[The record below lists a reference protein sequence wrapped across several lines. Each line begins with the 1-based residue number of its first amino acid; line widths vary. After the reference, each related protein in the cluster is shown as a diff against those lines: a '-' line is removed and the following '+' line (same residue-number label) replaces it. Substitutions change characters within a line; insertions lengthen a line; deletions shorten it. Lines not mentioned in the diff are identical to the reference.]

1 MELNNSLNNIMK
13 NLHNVAIHEA
23 GHAVADCVLGHGLT
37 PQGIELSRFDA
48 ERFGMVYA
56 NDSNPFEG
64 IVYAND
70 SNPRDCIVATFA
82 GPIAEYRATREMR
95 NIETDVRNIALCCRE
110 LLGHKNTFVEN
121 ECNYENFGD
130 FFALVYT
137 LAEHTDRVRA
147 LQDIEEYELTIELVD
162 GVRPLVDRTIF
173 DLLWP
178 LAQRGHEIINC
189 NWPKVEAIA
198 TELYK
203 TKKLSGDE
211 VQSIMTSSAAGRS

>member
-37 PQGIELSRFDA
+37 PQGIELSRFDD
-48 ERFGMVYA
+48 ERF
-56 NDSNPFEG
+56 EG
-64 IVYAND
+64 VVYAND
-70 SNPRDCIVATFA
+70 SNPRDCIAATFA

-95 NIETDVRNIALCCRE
+95 NIETDVLNIARCCRE
-110 LLGHKNTFVEN
+110 LLGLKNTFVEN
-121 ECNYENFGD
+121 ECNYENVGD
-130 FFALVYT
+130 FFALVFSLT
-137 LAEHTDRVRA
+137 EHTDRVRA
-147 LQDIEEYELTIELVD
+147 LQDIEEYEETIEQVD
-162 GVRPLVDRTIF
+162 GVRPLVDRTIV

-211 VQSIMTSSAAGRS
+211 VQSIMTSSAGPLVSSSA